1 MKALE
6 TLCNGTAPRR
16 GGGYEKV
23 RDGRKQPVRGLWRRG
38 GRFVARLT
46 TETPSGRKKLVWHV
60 LADAQTVPEAKQA
73 MADLD
78 RARQTGGLLARGEAP
93 TFAEFADRYLSE
105 RASLKAKATAD
116 KETTHLAWWRERIG
130 ALRLDKVRKAHVVTG
145 LEQLDKAGKA
155 AQTRNLYLISLR
167 NLVAY
172 ARELELIGVSPAD
185 GITWRRAPVRQRHLV
200 SREDFERVIAVT
212 AEARFCHSRIAYASE
227 PAGPLKNAAQ
237 FADYVRFLIFSGARE
252 KEALRVRWA
261 DVDFSQRLV
270 VIGAAGDSKNRT
282 PRHVDFNASLAGHL
296 ADMSE
301 RRAPDS
307 QWLFPSPQ
315 RGERDIHAQT
325 FRETLNL
332 ARAAAGLPGLGF
344 HDTRHAFISQC
355 VMAGIDF
362 MTIARWV
369 GHKDGGVLIG
379 KVYGHTANEHRQ
391 RMAARLSFGE
401 ADGKVIELNRA
412 GVA

>member
-1 MKALE
+1 M
-6 TLCNGTAPRR
+6 LCKDTAPRR
-16 GGGYEKV
+16 SGGYEKV
-23 RDGRKQPVRGLWRRG
+23 EDGRKQPVRGLWQRG
-38 GRFVARLT
+38 GRYVARLT
-46 TETPSGRKKLVWHV
+46 TETPDGAKKLVWHV
-60 LADAQTVPEAKQA
+60 LEGAKTVPEAKLA
-73 MADLD
+73 MAELD
-78 RARQTGGLLARGEAP
+78 RARQAGSLLARGEAP

-105 RASLKAKATAD
+105 RASLKAKATAN

-130 ALRLDKVRKAHVVTG
+130 GLRLDKIRKAHVVTG

-167 NLVAY
+167 NLLAY
-172 ARELELIGVSPAD
+172 AKELEHIGTSPAD
-185 GITWRRAPVRQRHLV
+185 DITWRRSPVRQRELV
-200 SREDFERVIAVT
+200 CREDFERVIA
-212 AEARFCHSRIAYASE
+212 AAGEPRFRQSRLAVGSE

-261 DVDFSQRLV
+261 DVDFNQRLV

-282 PRHVDFNASLAGHL
+282 PRHVDFNPPLESHL
-296 ADMSE
+296 AAMRE

-332 ARAAAGLPGLGF
+332 ARAAVGLPGLGF

-362 MTIARWV
+362 MTIAKWV
-369 GHKDGGVLIG
+369 GHLDGGVLIG
-379 KVYGHTANEHRQ
+379 KVYGHLANEHRQ

-401 ADGKVIELNRA
+401 ADGKVIELSQEGRA
-412 GVA
+412 